1 MALNLPAPIAA
12 YFEAKARHDIDGMV
26 APFAEN
32 AWVHDEH
39 NDHRGRAAVRAW
51 IEDTQRKYADV
62 ATPEEASEE
71 SGSVIV
77 RALVSGT
84 FPGSPIRL
92 NHRFTLVD
100 GAIAELSIG

>member
-1 MALNLPAPIAA
+1 MAIDLPAPVAA
-12 YFEAKARHDIDGMV
+12 FFAGKHRHDIDAIA
-26 APFAEN
+26 APFAAD

-62 ATPEEASEE
+62 ATPEEVTAE
-71 SGSVIV
+71 GKTVVV
-77 RALVSGT
+77 RALVSGN

-92 NHRFTLVD
+92 THRFKLAGGEIVEL
-100 GAIAELSIG
+100 AIG